1 MKIGRTKGGIGMSM
15 AVGGKAGL
23 LAVSVLAMSSGCG
36 RTAPLPG
43 DGSAFSTSAPDPVQ
57 GVWVNDDSLPGPCI
71 VLNLELSFDSGAWE
85 VESPSEHSFGVPGR
99 RIDMGTY
106 SIDGN
111 AIDMTVTASSCATL
125 IEVMNP
131 SATFERHGDKMIV
144 DWKSDG
150 MSDDPAY
157 TLYLRRGTVLS
168 DLGEVGCYVGASFLN
183 NPVKPLP

>member
-1 MKIGRTKGGIGMSM
+1 MSM
-15 AVGGKAGL
+15 SAGGKVGL
-23 LAVSVLAMSSGCG
+23 LAVGVLATSSACG
-36 RTAPLPG
+36 RTAPHPG
-43 DGSAFSTSAPDPVQ
+43 GDAGFPTPAPDPVQ
-57 GVWVNDDSLPGPCI
+57 GVWVNDDSVPGPRI

-85 VESPSEHSFGVPGR
+85 SSLGVSQR

-131 SATFERHGDKMIV
+131 SATFERHGDNMIV

-150 MSDDPAY
+150 TSDAPAWP
-157 TLYLRRGTVLS
+157 LYLRRETVLS
-168 DLGEVGCYVGASFLN
+168 DLGEVGCYVGAFFLN